1 MTSVR
6 ARTRRCN
13 WAAVA
18 VAATRLVTSGM
29 VRPLRRRR
37 LRLRRPVAALGILMT
52 SAASRRL
59 LLLLP
64 PLLATMVASVIS
76 GTARLRLLVAVRRLE
91 RQTLGISVRVRI
103 LRLSSV
109 LLAKVLRVMRR
120 LVTLAMVLRPLLLLR
135 LLLETMGSAIS
146 ATVHRV
152 IRHRRKRNRHLVLR
166 TLETLGP
173 ARTLLFSSAL
183 REGLRIPGL
192 LSVTLETDLPRL
204 RRPLLPPETMG
215 SVTLAATSPPLLQQL
230 PSHRPPVPLTLA
242 ILV

>member
-1 MTSVR
+1 
-6 ARTRRCN
+6 
-13 WAAVA
+13 
-18 VAATRLVTSGM
+18 M

-37 LRLRRPVAALGILMT
+37 RRLLRRPVAGLGILMT

-59 LLLLP
+59 LLLIP

-120 LVTLAMVLRPLLLLR
+120 LGTLAMVLRPLLLLR

-146 ATVHRV
+146 AATVHRV
-152 IRHRRKRNRHLVLR
+152 IRHRRKRNRYLVLR

-192 LSVTLETDLPRL
+192 LSVTLETDLPR
-204 RRPLLPPETMG
+204 RRRSQLLPETMG

>member
-1 MTSVR
+1 MR

-13 WAAVA
+13 WAAVK
-18 VAATRLVTSGM
+18 VAATRLVTSGTI
-29 VRPLRRRR
+29 RLLRRRR
-37 LRLRRPVAALGILMT
+37 LRLRLRRVLAGSAILMT
-52 SAASRRL
+52 SVASRRL
-59 LLLLP
+59 LL
-64 PLLATMVASVIS
+64 LLATMVASVIS

-91 RQTLGISVRVRI
+91 QQTLGISVRVRI

-120 LVTLAMVLRPLLLLR
+120 LGTLVMALRPLLLLR
-135 LLLETMGSAIS
+135 LLLETMGLAIS
-146 ATVHRV
+146 AAVATVHRV

-183 REGLRIPGL
+183 REGLMIPGL

-204 RRPLLPPETMG
+204 RRPQLLPETMG

-230 PSHRPPVPLTLA
+230 PSHCPPVPLTLA
-242 ILV
+242 ILA

>member
-1 MTSVR
+1 MI
-6 ARTRRCN
+6 
-13 WAAVA
+13 
-18 VAATRLVTSGM
+18 
-29 VRPLRRRR
+29 RPLRRRR
-37 LRLRRPVAALGILMT
+37 LRLRRPVAGLGILMT

-76 GTARLRLLVAVRRLE
+76 GTARLRLLVE

-120 LVTLAMVLRPLLLLR
+120 SGTLVMALLLLLLLR

-146 ATVHRV
+146 AAVATVHRV

-204 RRPLLPPETMG
+204 RRPLFLPGTMG

>member
-1 MTSVR
+1 
-6 ARTRRCN
+6 
-13 WAAVA
+13 
-18 VAATRLVTSGM
+18 M

-37 LRLRRPVAALGILMT
+37 RRLLRRPVAGLGILMT

-59 LLLLP
+59 LLLIP

-76 GTARLRLLVAVRRLE
+76 GTARLRLLVE

-120 LVTLAMVLRPLLLLR
+120 LGTLAMVLRPLLLLR

-146 ATVHRV
+146 AATVHRV

-192 LSVTLETDLPRL
+192 LSVTLETDLPR
-204 RRPLLPPETMG
+204 RRRSQLLPETMG

>member
-1 MTSVR
+1 M
-6 ARTRRCN
+6 
-13 WAAVA
+13 
-18 VAATRLVTSGM
+18 VTSGM
-29 VRPLRRRR
+29 IRPLRRRR
-37 LRLRRPVAALGILMT
+37 RRLRRPVAGLGILMT
-52 SAASRRL
+52 SVASRRL
-59 LLLLP
+59 LLLL
-64 PLLATMVASVIS
+64 ASMVASVIS
-76 GTARLRLLVAVRRLE
+76 GTARLRLLVE

-103 LRLSSV
+103 LRLSST

-120 LVTLAMVLRPLLLLR
+120 LGTLAMVLRPLLLLR

-204 RRPLLPPETMG
+204 RRPLLLPETMG